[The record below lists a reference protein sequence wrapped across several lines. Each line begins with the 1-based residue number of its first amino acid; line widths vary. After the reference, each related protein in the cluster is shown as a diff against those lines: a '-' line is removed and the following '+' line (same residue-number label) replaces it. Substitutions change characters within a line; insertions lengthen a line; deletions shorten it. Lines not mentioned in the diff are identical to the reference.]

1 MKIATQLKDRGTEGL
16 VLEDG
21 RQKSHNG
28 ENIVQGMLVA
38 IAPQVENYQL
48 LLASLRPGTRAM
60 VLDPDRDA
68 LEQITRALSDDPA
81 RSLHLVCHGGPGALH
96 LGNTPV
102 TSEKLHLYS
111 GLLQEW
117 AVEDILLYACN
128 VAADNSRLLADL
140 HQLTGANIAASRY
153 RVGNEA
159 KGGSWRLETH
169 IGSVASESAFLPV
182 VKNYPGVLV
191 SFTTEK
197 VDVEARP
204 EVVAV
209 GEFNG
214 DGFPDVAVAE
224 GGTRIE
230 SDYEYHYS
238 FYFGEEIY
246 KVESYSHNIELSVIL
261 GQEDGT
267 FASGS
272 TSNSSE
278 IQGSTDSFLWAEEI
292 AVADFDGDGLQDV
305 AVIADYEGYSRYY
318 DVFSMMEY
326 TTYASNSV
334 LSVMLNDGKGEFV
347 ESAFEQSYDDRFR
360 AIAVGDLNG
369 DGLPDLAIA
378 GGNGIYDYDG
388 KYTKDVAVRLNK
400 GDGTFED
407 AKTIKEDGD
416 PNSISIAD
424 INGDSRLD
432 LIVTQAD
439 TDQLSVL
446 RGKGN
451 GEFKKATLYDVGDR
465 PVDNTVA
472 DFNGDGFPDVAVANS
487 SSNDISML
495 LNDGDGKL
503 QAQTNYK
510 VGTAP
515 DNMVVADFNG
525 DAILDLAVSVN
536 EEGDT
541 SKQNIVILQG
551 NGDGTFEKDSTIDE
565 VDADSLAVEDLN
577 QDGSPDLVVGS
588 GSEIALLFN
597 NSATETAKISG
608 TGKKDK
614 LIGTNDGETIEGLG
628 GNDTLNGKNGDDI
641 LDGGKGK
648 DTMNGGKG
656 DDTYLVDNPKD
667 VIKESRNR
675 GIDTVNASINYTL
688 KNNVEN
694 LVLTGKK
701 SLNGTGNN
709 GKNEITGNDAKNVIK
724 GKGGNDLLNGE
735 GGSDRLFGDN
745 GKDTLTG
752 GGGNDILDG
761 GKGNDTL
768 TGGGGKDKF
777 VFNTKRPFRSSDVGV
792 DAIEDFILGDDKIV
806 LDRTTFNSLKNNQFR
821 DGREFEIVDTNAA
834 AKNSN
839 AFIVYNEASGDLFY
853 NANGSKGGFGG
864 GGLFAAL
871 DSGLD
876 LSADDFTIKK

>member
-1 MKIATQLKDRGTEGL
+1 
-16 VLEDG
+16 
-21 RQKSHNG
+21 
-28 ENIVQGMLVA
+28 
-38 IAPQVENYQL
+38 
-48 LLASLRPGTRAM
+48 
-60 VLDPDRDA
+60 
-68 LEQITRALSDDPA
+68 
-81 RSLHLVCHGGPGALH
+81 
-96 LGNTPV
+96 
-102 TSEKLHLYS
+102 
-111 GLLQEW
+111 
-117 AVEDILLYACN
+117 
-128 VAADNSRLLADL
+128 
-140 HQLTGANIAASRY
+140 
-153 RVGNEA
+153 
-159 KGGSWRLETH
+159 
-169 IGSVASESAFLPV
+169 
-182 VKNYPGVLV
+182 
-191 SFTTEK
+191 
-197 VDVEARP
+197 
-204 EVVAV
+204 
-209 GEFNG
+209 
-214 DGFPDVAVAE
+214 
-224 GGTRIE
+224 
-230 SDYEYHYS
+230 
-238 FYFGEEIY
+238 
-246 KVESYSHNIELSVIL
+246 
-261 GQEDGT
+261 
-267 FASGS
+267 
-272 TSNSSE
+272 
-278 IQGSTDSFLWAEEI
+278 
-292 AVADFDGDGLQDV
+292 
-305 AVIADYEGYSRYY
+305 
-318 DVFSMMEY
+318 
-326 TTYASNSV
+326 
-334 LSVMLNDGKGEFV
+334 
-347 ESAFEQSYDDRFR
+347 
-360 AIAVGDLNG
+360 
-369 DGLPDLAIA
+369 
-378 GGNGIYDYDG
+378 
-388 KYTKDVAVRLNK
+388 
-400 GDGTFED
+400 
-407 AKTIKEDGD
+407 
-416 PNSISIAD
+416 
-424 INGDSRLD
+424 
-432 LIVTQAD
+432 
-439 TDQLSVL
+439 
-446 RGKGN
+446 
-451 GEFKKATLYDVGDR
+451 
-465 PVDNTVA
+465 VA

-525 DAILDLAVSVN
+525 DAILDLAVSVD

-588 GSEIALLFN
+588 RGSTEIAVLFN
-597 NSATETAKISG
+597 NSATETTKISG

-648 DTMNGGKG
+648 DTMDGGKG
-656 DDTYLVDNPKD
+656 DDTYFVDNPKD
-667 VIKESRNR
+667 VIKESRK
-675 GIDTVNASINYTL
+675 GGTDTVNASINYTL

-777 VFNTKRPFRSSDVGV
+777 VFNTKRRFRSSDVGV

-864 GGLFAAL
+864 GGLFASL